1 MVDPPPAVDI
11 ADPHRRCR
19 RPPSSPP
26 ADAPPSSLDG
36 VPRAV
41 EDLARVIAEQRGGG
55 RAEDIAADYGRRRRL
70 QSMVGSAYAELTR
83 GGMESDGV
91 DFARETRELR
101 RRIRAERGKIAELL
115 RIPLEEGGEEE
126 GDSGSDV
133 GDDRDGGGDRP
144 TVVAPAAIATTV
156 AAGGDGGE
164 STTGDDGGD
173 PFMESILLLRRET
186 PKLETVVAK
195 LLLRCGGHSSSSSSS
210 SSSTTAAKEAR
221 GAVILGGGAG
231 DDPSSSIVDVACDRR
246 PRGGESTASG
256 GGGGGGYRLASRIVQ
271 EGGEEIEI
279 FEKCTAGAEL

>member
-11 ADPHRRCR
+11 AAPHRRCR

-41 EDLARVIAEQRGGG
+41 EDLARVIAEQQRGGRG
-55 RAEDIAADYGRRRRL
+55 RAEDAAADYGRRRRL

-144 TVVAPAAIATTV
+144 TAAPAAIATTV
-156 AAGGDGGE
+156 AAAGGDGGE

-195 LLLRCGGHSSSSSSS
+195 LLLRCGGHSSS
-210 SSSTTAAKEAR
+210 TTAAKEAR
-221 GAVILGGGAG
+221 GAVIFGGGAG

-279 FEKCTAGAEL
+279 FEKCTAGAE